1 MSIVIEGL
9 QDTLRVDLYPLAAS
23 EAARGR
29 ATLLVHLPKDT
40 IFHVT
45 PDPVRHGWVQTSVHA
60 DREDHCV
67 AVSLAI
73 SSKETYPCTMVV
85 KLGEDDEVIRF
96 SAHDGAGCVL
106 DGVPKHVWVG
116 WDLEHPGG
124 PEHVPGWQPE
134 EVAP

>member
-1 MSIVIEGL
+1 MSIVVDGMASPLI
-9 QDTLRVDLYPLAAS
+9 VDLYPLAAHA
-23 EAARGR
+23 AARGR

-45 PDPVRHGWVQTSVHA
+45 ADPVRHGWVQTSVHA

-96 SAHDGAGCVL
+96 SAREGAGCVL

-116 WDLEHPGG
+116 WDLEHPGD
-124 PEHVPGWQPE
+124 PSRDPAWVAQ
-134 EVAP
+134 EVET